1 VEKHRRIEISTFR
14 RRIMIVSAASPAVD
28 PGVTSV
34 LIRDT
39 SSQEELEPGSDEA
52 RRLLADAI
60 RILENELGRQAKNFQ
75 VE

>member
-1 VEKHRRIEISTFR
+1 
-14 RRIMIVSAASPAVD
+14 MIVSAASPAVD